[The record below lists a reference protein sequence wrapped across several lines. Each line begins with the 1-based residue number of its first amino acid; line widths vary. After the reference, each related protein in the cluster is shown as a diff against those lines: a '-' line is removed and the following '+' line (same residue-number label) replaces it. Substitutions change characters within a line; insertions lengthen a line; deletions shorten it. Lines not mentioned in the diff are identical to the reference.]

1 MTTSTIAPEQ
11 RRNILFTRNLGPAT
25 RTFEAKSTKGEGT
38 SLMIEGKPIF
48 RSGSFADSEGY
59 EHEWADMHL
68 QQMQMHFGL
77 LSGNAIFEDVPIRKG
92 HPDRGGLFGGS
103 ARNTMDELVGYITA
117 VNIEERVNPSD
128 GQSYTYF
135 LADLEIIDEDAK
147 KNIQSGLW
155 RNMSAEIG
163 AFVTNSNAEYWPVMM
178 GVAYVDIPAV
188 EGLKVHAKASQQYS
202 LILEEGMTQSSLPG
216 NPNPPV
222 PGDTTDHGKG
232 GTPAAPFM
240 FSIAGQTTTDFAA
253 VQNHITAIETEN
265 TSLRAFRK
273 ESEESARVN
282 YVSSLVSGN
291 KILEPQREAYVAY
304 AQSLDPTA
312 FAAWKGLMDVTVP
325 HTIAGPQA
333 AGFSMSVQTSSE
345 GDVAKARVNDL
356 KAMISTHSMNQVPV
370 DTIKTMASYKE
381 LIGLEPSYTIP
392 A

>member
-68 QQMQMHFGL
+68 QQMQMHFSL

-128 GQSYTYF
+128 GQTYTYF

-163 AFVTNSNAEYWPVMM
+163 AFVTNGNAEYWPVMM

-188 EGLKVHAKASQQYS
+188 EGLKVHAKASRQYS

-216 NPNPPV
+216 NPNPAIPADTLDHTKAPV
-222 PGDTTDHGKG
+222 P
-232 GTPAAPFM
+232 PFM
-240 FSIAGQTTTDFAA
+240 FSIGGQTTTDFAA
-253 VQNHITAIETEN
+253 VQAHITAMETEN
-265 TSLRAFRK
+265 TTLRAFRK

-282 YVSSLVSGN
+282 YVSSLVASN
-291 KILEPQREAYVAY
+291 KILEPQKEAYVVY
-304 AQSLDPTA
+304 AQSLDATA
-312 FAAWKGLMDVTVP
+312 FAAWKGLMDVASP
-325 HTIAGPQA
+325 HTITGAQG
-333 AGFSMSVQTSSE
+333 AGFSANVQTSNE
-345 GDVAKARVNDL
+345 GDANKALVNDY
-356 KAMISTHSMNQVPV
+356 KAMIATHCMNQVPV
-370 DTIKTMASYKE
+370 DTIKKMDSYNKLMA
-381 LIGLEPSYTIP
+381 LDPSYTIP